1 MRLYLIQHA
10 KAKSKQE
17 NPARPLSRKGRE
29 DIRKVAGFLKGYT
42 QSPIR
47 EIKHSE
53 RPGPNRPLRSWR
65 RRFHHLKA

>member
-29 DIRKVAGFLKGYT
+29 DIRKVARSQGFSRAT
-42 QSPIR
+42 HSP
-47 EIKHSE
+47 
-53 RPGPNRPLRSWR
+53 P
-65 RRFHHLKA
+65 